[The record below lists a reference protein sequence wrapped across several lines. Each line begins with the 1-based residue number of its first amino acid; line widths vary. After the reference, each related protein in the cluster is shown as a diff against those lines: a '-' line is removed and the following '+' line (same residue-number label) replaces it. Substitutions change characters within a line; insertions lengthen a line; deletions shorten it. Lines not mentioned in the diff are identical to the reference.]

1 MPVNEEL
8 RNAGLKVT
16 LPRKKILEVLDS
28 SDRRHLSAE
37 DVYRLLV
44 EKGEDFGLATVYRVL
59 TQFEA
64 AGLVTRNNFEGGHAV
79 FELSDNAHHDHIVC
93 VDCGKVVEFVDPV
106 IEQRQVQIASE
117 HGFKIAD
124 HSMILQG
131 SCQDK
136 NCPNRKNTGS

>member
-106 IEQRQVQIASE
+106 IEQRQVQIATE
-117 HGFKIAD
+117 HGFKIAN

>member
-1 MPVNEEL
+1 MPVSDEL

-16 LPRKKILEVLDS
+16 LPRRKILEVLDS
-28 SDRRHLSAE
+28 SDKRHLSAE

-44 EKGEDFGLATVYRVL
+44 QKGEDFGLATVYRVL
-59 TQFEA
+59 TQFEG
-64 AGLVTRNNFEGGHAV
+64 AGLVSRNNFEGGHAV

-106 IEQRQVQIASE
+106 IEQRQVQIATE

-131 SCQDK
+131 ICQDK
-136 NCPNRKNTGS
+136 SCPNRKNPGS